1 MVSCIEFWTIPLF
14 SAPHFTFTLSI
25 FYCSENL
32 TWNPLDK
39 SLHSYS
45 HFFIIWLSLSC
56 QEGYL
61 SYDHLQSFKI
71 LLKPLIHWGPLLFFF
86 FFSSPYGF
94 ICFFIFYCHVSG
106 ISGERGGKWNTL
118 NLPLLT
124 RSSLILLSNPVLTI
138 IIYGDIIIVFRFPI
152 LFKYLKEGPTTSK
165 IQSQNS
171 NLMQILE
178 SVLFLL
184 PGYENVYESWRPLPN
199 YFPSLMNQFTKLLE
213 LYNPTSST
221 TSSPRWHVIIYMY
234 FYPVMGFKW
243 EHIIILICSS
253 WCIGKTEFFSHVF
266 LYCWHFFFIHI

>member
-1 MVSCIEFWTIPLF
+1 MTIC
-14 SAPHFTFTLSI
+14 SLSK
-25 FYCSENL
+25 FC
-32 TWNPLDK
+32 WNP
-39 SLHSYS
+39 SSTEGP
-45 HFFIIWLSLSC
+45 SC
-56 QEGYL
+56 
-61 SYDHLQSFKI
+61 S
-71 LLKPLIHWGPLLFFF
+71 F

-184 PGYENVYESWRPLPN
+184 PGYENVYESWKPLPN

-266 LYCWHFFFIHI
+266 LYCWHFFFFI